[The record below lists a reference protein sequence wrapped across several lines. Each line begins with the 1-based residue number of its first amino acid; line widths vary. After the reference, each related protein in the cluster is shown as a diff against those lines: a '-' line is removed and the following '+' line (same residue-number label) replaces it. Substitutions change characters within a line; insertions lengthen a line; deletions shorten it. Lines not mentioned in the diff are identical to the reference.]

1 MELIWWIVV
10 IVGCVALA
18 GCVVHALLWPHRVDR
33 QRLRPLANTRRLTRL
48 PEYLRAVRVRTITAC
63 VSIALL
69 VTAFAAAV
77 LVTARPMGLPSTT
90 QTSEALA
97 PEDIMVCVGAP
108 VSEPAVAATMRY
120 FAQRVTSFGTER
132 IGLTSA
138 NRRVIPLTRDYQYAA
153 SQFGAYA
160 QPVEQQDGE
169 PFVAPVSYVDYT
181 ENVEDVL
188 ALCLTGFPTFDE
200 KTPQRRSLIYVGPQ
214 SLPGPGGAQLF
225 TDERVR
231 EMAAAAGVQ
240 VNVLATDT
248 GGGPLD
254 ELARSTG
261 GRSFEAGAAV
271 DGQLD
276 DIRDHPPSAASR
288 GDNATRSIE
297 TPDVGLVVALLAVV
311 ALSLWPVVVR
321 R

>member
-10 IVGCVALA
+10 IAGCVALA
-18 GCVVHALLWPHRVDR
+18 GCVVYALLWPQHVDR
-33 QRLRPLANTRRLTRL
+33 QRMRPLANTGRLTRL
-48 PEYLRAVRVRTITAC
+48 PEYLRAVRLRTLTAC

-69 VTAFAAAV
+69 VTAFAAAI
-77 LVTARPMGLPSTT
+77 LVTARPTGLPSTT
-90 QTSEALA
+90 QNSEALA
-97 PEDIMVCVGAP
+97 PEDIMVCVGGP
-108 VSEPAVAATMRY
+108 VSEPAVGATLRY

-138 NRRVIPLTRDYQYAA
+138 NRRVVPLTRDYQYAA
-153 SQFGAYA
+153 AQFAAYA

-169 PFVAPVSYVDYT
+169 PFIAPVSYVDYA

-188 ALCLTGFPTFDE
+188 ALCLTGFPSFDE

-214 SLPGPGGAQLF
+214 SLPGSGDAKLF
-225 TDERVR
+225 TADRIG
-231 EMAAAAGVQ
+231 EMATAAGIQ
-240 VNVLATDT
+240 VNVLATDP
-248 GGGPLD
+248 GGGPLE

-261 GRSFEAGAAV
+261 GRSFEAGATV

-276 DIRDHPPSAASR
+276 DIRDHPPSAASS
-288 GDNATRSIE
+288 GGNVTRAVE

-311 ALSLWPVVVR
+311 ALSLWPVVIR